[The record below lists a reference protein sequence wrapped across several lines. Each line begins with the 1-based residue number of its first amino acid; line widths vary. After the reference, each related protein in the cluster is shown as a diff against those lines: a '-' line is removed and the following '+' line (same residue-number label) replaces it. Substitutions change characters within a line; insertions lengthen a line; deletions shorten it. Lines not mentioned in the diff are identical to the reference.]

1 MKKSEILKNYSNKTG
16 ISYKHQDLFVGDVYE
31 GELGVRGIVISK
43 ILEDGSTK
51 YYFKKTNNCEHAL
64 PECRAGMNNG
74 TFIANVVQDEELMKT
89 FIDAGI
95 IIDDD
100 NETENKETETMVK
113 KETKAAEQPK
123 EVPTP
128 PVAPAKEEKPKKTTK
143 KAETKS
149 EVKEEPKTAETK
161 PKNILEKISAV
172 RAAWTKEDID
182 KQGKGRAGGGAK
194 YDYYKPQQIIDFCLK
209 HELENRLYSRFTVME
224 DRCYYEVINMDNIQ
238 ETEIVSCPF
247 DVPRKMAASE
257 AQQVGAAMTY
267 YNRRLAMMM
276 YKIEDNSRESVEV
289 MEDADYT
296 NTAPAIPAPPTI
308 PVPPTPSVE
317 TQLPP
322 TPPTNIQAEVNS
334 EPVSEPKVQDDK
346 TVPPASENAKSDIV
360 AGEIEQKGDVMPP
373 PPPVIEQPKTA
384 SVPPTPPTATPP
396 VQPTPPVAEQPKAEV
411 KKGSI
416 QDLY

>member
-113 KETKAAEQPK
+113 EETKA
-123 EVPTP
+123 
-128 PVAPAKEEKPKKTTK
+128 
-143 KAETKS
+143 
-149 EVKEEPKTAETK
+149 AETK

-238 ETEIVSCPF
+238 ENEIVSCPF

-296 NTAPAIPAPPTI
+296 NTAPTIPAPPTI

-334 EPVSEPKVQDDK
+334 KPVSEPKVQDDK

-360 AGEIEQKGDVMPP
+360 AGETEQKGDVMPP
-373 PPPVIEQPKTA
+373 SPPVVEQPKTA

-396 VQPTPPVAEQPKAEV
+396 AQPIPPVAEQPKAEV

>member
-43 ILEDGSTK
+43 TLEDGSTK

-113 KETKAAEQPK
+113 EETKA
-123 EVPTP
+123 
-128 PVAPAKEEKPKKTTK
+128 
-143 KAETKS
+143 
-149 EVKEEPKTAETK
+149 AETK

-172 RAAWTKEDID
+172 RAAWSKEDID

-238 ETEIVSCPF
+238 ENEIVSCPF

-296 NTAPAIPAPPTI
+296 NTAPTIPAPPTI

-334 EPVSEPKVQDDK
+334 KPVSEPKVQDDK
-346 TVPPASENAKSDIV
+346 TVPPVSENAKSDIV
-360 AGEIEQKGDVMPP
+360 AGETEQKGDVMPP
-373 PPPVIEQPKTA
+373 PPPVVEQPKTA

>member
-100 NETENKETETMVK
+100 NETENKETETM
-113 KETKAAEQPK
+113 A
-123 EVPTP
+123 
-128 PVAPAKEEKPKKTTK
+128 
-143 KAETKS
+143 
-149 EVKEEPKTAETK
+149 KEEPKAAETK
-161 PKNILEKISAV
+161 PKTILEKISAV
-172 RAAWTKEDID
+172 RAAWSKEDID

-296 NTAPAIPAPPTI
+296 NTAPTIPAPPTI

-334 EPVSEPKVQDDK
+334 KPVSEPKVQDDK

-360 AGEIEQKGDVMPP
+360 AGETEQKGDVMPP
-373 PPPVIEQPKTA
+373 PPPVVEQPKTV
-384 SVPPTPPTATPP
+384 SVPPTPLTATPP

>member
-1 MKKSEILKNYSNKTG
+1 M
-16 ISYKHQDLFVGDVYE
+16 GDVYE

-113 KETKAAEQPK
+113 
-123 EVPTP
+123 
-128 PVAPAKEEKPKKTTK
+128 
-143 KAETKS
+143 
-149 EVKEEPKTAETK
+149 EEPKTAETK

-172 RAAWTKEDID
+172 RAAWSKEDID

-224 DRCYYEVINMDNIQ
+224 DRCYYEVINMDNTQ
-238 ETEIVSCPF
+238 ENEIVSCPF

-308 PVPPTPSVE
+308 PVPPTPSIE

-322 TPPTNIQAEVNS
+322 TPPTNIQTEVNS
-334 EPVSEPKVQDDK
+334 KPVSEPKVQDDK

-360 AGEIEQKGDVMPP
+360 AGETEQKGDVMPP
-373 PPPVIEQPKTA
+373 PPPVVEQPKTA

-396 VQPTPPVAEQPKAEV
+396 VQPTPPVATPPVQPTPPVVEQPKAEV

>member
-113 KETKAAEQPK
+113 EETKA
-123 EVPTP
+123 
-128 PVAPAKEEKPKKTTK
+128 
-143 KAETKS
+143 
-149 EVKEEPKTAETK
+149 AETK

-296 NTAPAIPAPPTI
+296 NTAPTIPAPPTI

-334 EPVSEPKVQDDK
+334 KPVSEPKVQDDK

-373 PPPVIEQPKTA
+373 PPPVVEQPKTA
-384 SVPPTPPTATPP
+384 SVPPTPPTTTPP

>member
-1 MKKSEILKNYSNKTG
+1 
-16 ISYKHQDLFVGDVYE
+16 
-31 GELGVRGIVISK
+31 
-43 ILEDGSTK
+43 
-51 YYFKKTNNCEHAL
+51 
-64 PECRAGMNNG
+64 
-74 TFIANVVQDEELMKT
+74 
-89 FIDAGI
+89 
-95 IIDDD
+95 
-100 NETENKETETMVK
+100 MVK
-113 KETKAAEQPK
+113 EETKAAEQPK

-128 PVAPAKEEKPKKTTK
+128 PVAPAKEEKPKKATK

-149 EVKEEPKTAETK
+149 EVKEEPKTAETE

-172 RAAWTKEDID
+172 RAAWSKEDID

-238 ETEIVSCPF
+238 ENETVSCPF

-296 NTAPAIPAPPTI
+296 NTAPTIPAPPTI

-334 EPVSEPKVQDDK
+334 KPVSEPKVQDDK

-373 PPPVIEQPKTA
+373 PPPVVEQPKTA

-396 VQPTPPVAEQPKAEV
+396 AQPTPPVAEQPKAEV

>member
-43 ILEDGSTK
+43 TLEDGSTK

-113 KETKAAEQPK
+113 EETKA
-123 EVPTP
+123 
-128 PVAPAKEEKPKKTTK
+128 
-143 KAETKS
+143 
-149 EVKEEPKTAETK
+149 AETK

-172 RAAWTKEDID
+172 RAAWTKEYID

-238 ETEIVSCPF
+238 ENEIVSCPF

-296 NTAPAIPAPPTI
+296 NTAPTIPAPPTI

-334 EPVSEPKVQDDK
+334 KPVSEPKVQDDK

-373 PPPVIEQPKTA
+373 PPPVVGQPKTA

-411 KKGSI
+411 KKVSI